1 MNKFDEFIESA
12 DKDLEMDTSTRVR
25 TGTTTSPSLIS
36 PTRTISGGSRN
47 QKKDANEGNKVHS
60 HLRQFTPKKLTYQ
73 DHPLKEVTGQN
84 IGNSSTS
91 RQNTSLNKR
100 RSLIQPIV
108 APKTPENPSK
118 QGNKINHN
126 NSAPA
131 KLVVE
136 RGLHAERKRS
146 KSNVSLA
153 SPSGGIQSEKE
164 ELALGSS
171 IDVSALL
178 QNLANKE
185 LELLEGKHRIEELKK
200 QVTFE
205 QQSYQG
211 RVVELRELQEQVSN
225 YFNQKKTAPITE
237 LTKEVKSPSQATINL
252 TKTTNEHHEAAVK
265 KAAQYYAS
273 RTSPK
278 ETDTEPRPS
287 VWSKPLAIF
296 NQFDQIIQHELER
309 SLNWDDSSSTTPK
322 NMGRRIE
329 QQKAS
334 DADTRSSQIRQ
345 PMQEEPSSV
354 SKSIWNF
361 VNDVKT
367 GLLGIEEDEDKELA
381 NERTFQEGSPVA
393 SNNDTEATGLGI
405 KQFITTNKNR
415 DESPGTTGDNKLK
428 FIDDKACDESI
439 EEALP
444 ANRDVEMTELRK

>member
-25 TGTTTSPSLIS
+25 TGSMTSPSLKS
-36 PTRTISGGSRN
+36 PTRTNSGGLHN

-73 DHPLKEVTGQN
+73 DHPSKEVTGQN

-108 APKTPENPSK
+108 APKTPENSSK
-118 QGNKINHN
+118 QGSQINHN

-131 KLVVE
+131 KLLVE

-153 SPSGGIQSEKE
+153 SPSSGTQSEKE

-225 YFNQKKTAPITE
+225 YFKQKKTAPITE

-252 TKTTNEHHEAAVK
+252 TRTTNEHHEAAVK

-273 RTSPK
+273 K
-278 ETDTEPRPS
+278 GTDTEPRPS

-322 NMGRRIE
+322 NMGQRIE

-334 DADTRSSQIRQ
+334 DADTKSSQIRQ

-367 GLLGIEEDEDKELA
+367 GLLGIEEDEDKELES
-381 NERTFQEGSPVA
+381 ERTFQEGSPVV
-393 SNNDTEATGLGI
+393 SNNDTEAIGLGI
-405 KQFITTNKNR
+405 KRFITTNKNR
-415 DESPGTTGDNKLK
+415 DELPGTTGDNKLK

-439 EEALP
+439 EEVLP
-444 ANRDVEMTELRK
+444 ANRDVEMTELSR